1 MEAVLIGLGVLL
13 IAATVLPLVRR
24 DDWWIRIFDFPRLQI
39 TVLLVIVL
47 AAYLALGARDA
58 TFELAYVGALSLAF
72 AHQAF
77 RMYPYTRLHGKQ
89 VQESRRATVESSVSL
104 LFANVL
110 MTNRRAPALLELIR
124 EQDPDVVL
132 AVETDAWWEEAL
144 RPLERSY
151 PHRVTQPQANTYGML
166 LYSRL
171 ELSHAEVKFLIEN
184 DVPSIHA
191 RLALRS
197 GAQVELRCVHP
208 RPPAPQEADRSTERD
223 AELLIVGRALKK
235 LARPAIV
242 IGDLND
248 VAWSRTS
255 AMFQNVS
262 GLLDPR
268 VGRGFYT
275 TFNAKWPIVR
285 FPLDHAFHTRHFRLI
300 EFRRLPRWGSDHFPV
315 YVKLSFEPD
324 AEAEQEKP
332 QASPDEKQ
340 EAQEKISEAGK

>member
-1 MEAVLIGLGVLL
+1 MLL
-13 IAATVLPLVRR
+13 IAATALPIVRR

-47 AAYLALGARDA
+47 AAYLALGAPEA
-58 TFELAYVGALSLAF
+58 TFELAYAGALSLAF
-72 AHQAF
+72 AYQAF

-89 VQESRRATVESSVSL
+89 VQASRRATAESSVSL

-124 EQDPDVVL
+124 AQDPDVVL

-144 RPLERSY
+144 RPLEQTY
-151 PHRVTQPQANTYGML
+151 EHRVKQPQANTYGML

-171 ELSHAEVKFLIEN
+171 ELSRAEVKFLIED

-197 GAQVELRCVHP
+197 GEQIELRCVHP
-208 RPPAPQEADRSTERD
+208 RPPAPQETDRSTERD

-255 AMFQNVS
+255 EMFQNVS

-268 VGRGFYT
+268 IGRGFYT
-275 TFNAKWPIVR
+275 TFNAHWPIVR
-285 FPLDHAFHTRHFRLI
+285 FPLDHAFHSRHFRLV
-300 EFRRLPRWGSDHFPV
+300 EFRRLPHWGSDHFPV

-324 AEAEQEKP
+324 AEVEQEKP

-340 EAQEKISEAGK
+340 EAREKISEAKTAD

>member
-1 MEAVLIGLGVLL
+1 
-13 IAATVLPLVRR
+13 
-24 DDWWIRIFDFPRLQI
+24 
-39 TVLLVIVL
+39 
-47 AAYLALGARDA
+47 
-58 TFELAYVGALSLAF
+58 
-72 AHQAF
+72 
-77 RMYPYTRLHGKQ
+77 
-89 VQESRRATVESSVSL
+89 
-104 LFANVL
+104 
-110 MTNRRAPALLELIR
+110 
-124 EQDPDVVL
+124 
-132 AVETDAWWEEAL
+132 
-144 RPLERSY
+144 
-151 PHRVTQPQANTYGML
+151 ML

-171 ELSHAEVKFLIEN
+171 ELSHAEVKFLIED

-340 EAQEKISEAGK
+340 EAQEKISEAGE